1 MKATD
6 VNTDNKLIQKGIA
19 TRNQILNESVD
30 IASAEGLEGLT
41 IGRLAKDLKMSK
53 SGLFAHFGSKE
64 DLQIETVR
72 RARDVFIEEIVTPAS
87 KSKRGLR
94 RLESLLENWIKYVES
109 DVFRGGCFFFA
120 VSAEMDDRPG
130 RVRDLIAH
138 LTMSWV
144 TVIEDEIKKAIEL
157 RELRPDC
164 DSELLAYQFHGF
176 VQEAN
181 WFYRLHGRRRWF
193 QHARDSISE
202 ALSRYKTS
210 S

>member
-1 MKATD
+1 ME
-6 VNTDNKLIQKGIA
+6 KGKQ
-19 TRNQILNESVD
+19 TRSEILSESVD

-64 DLQIETVR
+64 DLQIATVR
-72 RARDVFIEEIVTPAS
+72 RARDVFIEEIVAPAS
-87 KSKRGLR
+87 KDKRGLE
-94 RLESLLENWIKYVES
+94 RLEALLDNWIKYVES
-109 DVFRGGCFFFA
+109 GVFRGGCFFFA

-144 TVIEDEIKKAIEL
+144 TVIEDEVKTAIEL
-157 RELRPDC
+157 GELRSDC
-164 DSELLAYQFHGF
+164 DAELLAYQFHGF

-181 WFYRLHGRRRWF
+181 WFYRLHGRTRAF
-193 QHARDSISE
+193 QHARDSIAE
-202 ALSRYKTS
+202 TLSRYKKNNS
-210 S
+210 